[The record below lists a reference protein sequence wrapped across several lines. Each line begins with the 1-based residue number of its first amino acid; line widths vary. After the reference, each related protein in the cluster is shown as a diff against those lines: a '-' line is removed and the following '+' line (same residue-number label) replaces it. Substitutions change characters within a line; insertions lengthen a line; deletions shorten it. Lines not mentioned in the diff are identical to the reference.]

1 MILFIS
7 RERTW
12 NGASAEGASAR
23 RAGATHSAVH
33 VETFAV
39 GPLGCNC
46 SIIADLAAKRA
57 IVVDPGGS
65 YERIKSRLQALG
77 VAVDAIVHTHTHF
90 DHVGCTAE
98 LQRAT
103 GSVASIHEAD
113 RLLYEMLPVQ
123 AELFGMRAP
132 VAADVDGGLVDGR
145 VISAGAVELGILHTP
160 GHTPGSC
167 CFVARDAQSKHLF
180 AGDTLFRGSV
190 GRTDLWG
197 GDSSAIL
204 RSIRSKLLTLV
215 DDTQVVTG
223 HGVATTI
230 GDERARNP
238 FLQAGARIT
247 S

>member
-1 MILFIS
+1 M
-7 RERTW
+7 
-12 NGASAEGASAR
+12 
-23 RAGATHSAVH
+23 H

-46 SIIADLAAKRA
+46 SILADLDAKRA

-65 YERIKSRLQALG
+65 YERIQSRLQALG

-103 GSVASIHEAD
+103 GSAASIHEAD
-113 RLLYEMLPVQ
+113 RPLYDMLPVQ
-123 AELFGMRAP
+123 AELFGMRTP

-145 VISAGAVELGILHTP
+145 VIRAGALELGILHTP

-167 CFVARDAQSKHLF
+167 CFVARDMHTTHLF

-197 GDSSAIL
+197 GDSSTIL
-204 RSIRSKLLTLV
+204 RSIRSKLLTLE
-215 DDTQVVTG
+215 DDTHVVTG

-238 FLQAGARIT
+238 FLQAGVRIT